1 MIFQNYLI
9 PKIDIVSS
17 IVSSET
23 KKILDLHPLTTC
35 LILSD
40 EAKREAGNKSE
51 EPLMKAPMKGSIPTA
66 KIALFISIV
75 ILCSCLPDAK
85 RDNPFDPESGPI
97 EGGILSGRVIKLVPP
112 VVGIAGVTVTLSTP
126 GGSGVSGID
135 GYYTITNIP
144 DGLYNVTASKP
155 DYAEEDTTV
164 DIAAGKSY
172 TINFSLDGLPSFL
185 ATSVISEHKKT
196 PSDDFHF
203 RFEAEVN
210 DPDDIPDNSDIAS
223 VVVSVDAFSFQK
235 KLNRVLNTNRY
246 LITATPKEVT
256 GGSLEALVGKK
267 AVFSAWDRIGN
278 KTDSA
283 PAHLV
288 RIIHPSPSI
297 ITPNEEERMDSR
309 RLLIWESFSDVVDFD
324 FTYTVDVISF
334 SSGWQWEDISPDST
348 ALTVTES
355 LNPHLPYQ
363 WAVWVVDEYGNTSK
377 SPYVTFYVEGG
388 R

>member
-1 MIFQNYLI
+1 
-9 PKIDIVSS
+9 
-17 IVSSET
+17 
-23 KKILDLHPLTTC
+23 
-35 LILSD
+35 
-40 EAKREAGNKSE
+40 
-51 EPLMKAPMKGSIPTA
+51 MKAPMKGSIPTA

-246 LITATPKEVT
+246 LITASPKEVT

-377 SPYVTFYVEGG
+377 SPYVTFYVKGG